1 MSGRDLKN
9 IPITSA
15 AQAMT
20 GRMAGVSVVTTDGSP
35 DADVVIRVR
44 GGGSIT
50 QDNSPLYVVD
60 GFIVNSIKDVPPSD
74 IESIN
79 VLKDAAATAIYGAQ
93 ASNGVVV
100 ITTKRPKAGRTT
112 VSYNGFMQL
121 KTLPSDRAYKVLS
134 PYEYVLVNYERAKLR
149 GTTDVANMEKFFGNM
164 AIMICIKVKRYRLAE
179 RTFWCSSY
187 NTVSQC

>member
-1 MSGRDLKN
+1 M
-9 IPITSA
+9 
-15 AQAMT
+15 
-20 GRMAGVSVVTTDGSP
+20 
-35 DADVVIRVR
+35 
-44 GGGSIT
+44 
-50 QDNSPLYVVD
+50 YVVD

-149 GTTDVANMEKFFGNM
+149 STTDVNNMEKFFGKYGDYDLYKDKKGTNWQDELFR
-164 AIMICIKVKRYRLAE
+164 AATI
-179 RTFWCSSY
+179 Y
-187 NTVSQC
+187 NHQLSFSGEKESRQMKLSLFDRDGSELWNKTILKSELE